1 MPRMPDTPRKT
12 PQVASLNTALHS
24 TLENLA
30 DTPTGFSASEVT
42 GYGPEQVRR
51 AAEAMVAAG
60 RLHRAQVSS
69 RRVRYFSSPQRVQAF
84 LSRKP
89 AASATARLAVV
100 SQRAKAAWS
109 PDEPGLITPETKI
122 TRAPAPPSGVYRT
135 NTYLQF

>member
-1 MPRMPDTPRKT
+1 MSDTPRKPSST
-12 PQVASLNTALHS
+12 PSLNTALHLS
-24 TLENLA
+24 LDNLG

-69 RRVRYFSSPQRVQAF
+69 RRVRYFSTPERVQAF
-84 LSRKP
+84 LARKP
-89 AASATARLAVV
+89 AASTTARLAIV

-122 TRAPAPPSGVYRT
+122 TRAPSPPSGVYRT